1 MTGVARKAFG
11 LGLIAAGFGTFFVM
25 DQATLVLNASKSL
38 PQNAFLIF
46 DYPSQIR
53 RGSVVAFD
61 MPRILKDRYE
71 DALFVKVVAGLPGD
85 MIRRNHEGA
94 PCINDACFPVQIVND
109 KPVADAIPEGRIPPG
124 HYAVFGTAQNS
135 LDSRYAVIGL
145 MPESTLRGTGFAIPF
160 PQWQRVAGWF

>member
-1 MTGVARKAFG
+1 MTCVLRKAFG
-11 LGLIAAGFGTFFVM
+11 LSLIFAGFCTFFVM

-61 MPRILKDRYE
+61 MPPVLKDRYE

-85 MIRRNHEGA
+85 MIHRNDQGN

-109 KPVADAIPEGRIPPG
+109 KPVADVIPEGRIPPD
-124 HYAVFGTAQNS
+124 HYAVFGSAQNS

-145 MPESTLRGTGFAIPF
+145 MPEKMVRGTGFAIPF
-160 PQWQRVAGWF
+160 PHWERVAGWF